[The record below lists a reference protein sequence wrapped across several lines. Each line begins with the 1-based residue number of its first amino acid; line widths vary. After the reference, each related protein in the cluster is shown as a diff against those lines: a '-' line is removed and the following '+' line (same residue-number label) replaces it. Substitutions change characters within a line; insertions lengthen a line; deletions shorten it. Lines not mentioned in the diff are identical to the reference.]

1 MVQNQHL
8 SRARFLFE
16 ISQHESMSQMPGRKK
31 EKKKDNNTIYVGML
45 EKKKNNNYITITNRD
60 I

>member
-31 EKKKDNNTIYVGML
+31 EKKKDNNTIYVGTVGEK
-45 EKKKNNNYITITNRD
+45 EKK
-60 I
+60 